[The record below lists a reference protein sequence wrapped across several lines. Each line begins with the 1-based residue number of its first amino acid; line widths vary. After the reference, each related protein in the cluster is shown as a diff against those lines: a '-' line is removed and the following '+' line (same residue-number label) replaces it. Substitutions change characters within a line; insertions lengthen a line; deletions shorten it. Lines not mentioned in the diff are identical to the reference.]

1 MLLEEIQEQWNKD
14 CKIDQTDVAS
24 SAAKIPELH
33 QKYYKIYSQE
43 RLLLKKYETD
53 YKKLRLEKY
62 EFYTQ
67 GPTKETHSKGW
78 ESPPIGKI
86 LKSEVNT
93 YLDADDDV
101 IKMLLKMSLQEEKV
115 KFLESIIQNN
125 INNRSFI
132 LKNIIDWRKFISGE

>member
-1 MLLEEIQEQWNKD
+1 MLLEEIQNNWFQD
-14 CKIDQTDVAS
+14 CRVDQTDLGNA
-24 SAAKIPELH
+24 AAKIPELH

-53 YKKLRLEKY
+53 YKKLRLEKF

-67 GPTKETHSKGW
+67 GPTKETHEKGW
-78 ESPPIGKI
+78 ELPPVGKI

-93 YLDADDDV
+93 YLDADDDIV
-101 IKMLLKMSLQEEKV
+101 NMLLKMALQEEKV
-115 KFLESIIQNN
+115 KFLESIIQNS

-132 LKNIIDWRKFISGE
+132 IKNILDWRKFINGE